1 MSQFCVAGLA
11 AAGAVLLLPDRHD
24 LDADRDGV
32 TDAAH
37 DRALVSMEAGHALHH
52 GQVHIGVHGEQVAD
66 MDPLRPRGVAPSPL
80 NGSIRARR
88 GFATHAHSPSSSA
101 RKNLR
106 RVLSTTG
113 KLGLYYRRP

>member
-24 LDADRDGV
+24 LGADRDGV

-37 DRALVSMEAGHALHH
+37 DRALVSMEAGHSLHH

-66 MDPLRPRGVAPSPL
+66 MDPLRPRCRPEPSQRRYP
-80 NGSIRARR
+80 RASRVR
-88 GFATHAHSPSSSA
+88 NA
-101 RKNLR
+101 RSLA
-106 RVLSTTG
+106 VVIGT
-113 KLGLYYRRP
+113 